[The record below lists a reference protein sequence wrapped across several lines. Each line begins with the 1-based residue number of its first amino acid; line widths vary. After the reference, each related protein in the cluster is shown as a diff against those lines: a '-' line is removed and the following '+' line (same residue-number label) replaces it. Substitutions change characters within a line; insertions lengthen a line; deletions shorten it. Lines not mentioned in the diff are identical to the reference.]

1 MLKVVALGLVAFLA
15 AQIPLAAQASTV
27 TFDLTLNNS
36 LFGPTNGTGTL
47 QVNGPLSSGLEMFS
61 YNNVNKTGDLTSLSI
76 TLNNGQD
83 FTLQQALDT
92 TSATFND
99 GNLTSLSYDGAMNG
113 YKLDLDTKG
122 LFYLYV
128 DASNWTLT
136 SAGSISAVNAPSVAP
151 LPSSSISV
159 RDRAT
164 WTRPFDDLST
174 QEASSSS
181 PRVTA
186 SISPKITRRAP
197 PLRVGVLCGRSHE
210 SHIVSP
216 DLLVQLPA
224 RSIVLGHGRSHKRSH
239 LPLWKLTAPA
249 RTARFGPHLSRF

>member
-27 TFDLTLNNS
+27 TFDLTLNDS

-47 QVNGPLSSGLEMFS
+47 QVNGPLSSGLETLS

-128 DASNWTLT
+128 DASDWTLT

-151 LPSSSISV
+151 LPSSSILF
-159 RDRAT
+159 AT
-164 WTRPFDDLST
+164 GLLGLGLLMTYRRKKQARP
-174 QEASSSS
+174 
-181 PRVTA
+181 
-186 SISPKITRRAP
+186 
-197 PLRVGVLCGRSHE
+197 VL
-210 SHIVSP
+210 
-216 DLLVQLPA
+216 A
-224 RSIVLGHGRSHKRSH
+224 
-239 LPLWKLTAPA
+239 
-249 RTARFGPHLSRF
+249 